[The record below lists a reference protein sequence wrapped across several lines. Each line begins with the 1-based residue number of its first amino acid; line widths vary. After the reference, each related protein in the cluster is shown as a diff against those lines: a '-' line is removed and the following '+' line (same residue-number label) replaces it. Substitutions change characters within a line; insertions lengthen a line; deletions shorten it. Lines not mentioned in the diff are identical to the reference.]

1 MDSNNSRLD
10 QLNELPL
17 TKEDQR
23 FILRCLREGGVVD
36 YQPVLAAYQLCW
48 NNAAESATIRKEIT
62 VGGGQPTPFSG
73 RPWVL
78 KHLTIRGK

>member
-1 MDSNNSRLD
+1 MDSNDSRLD

-48 NNAAESATIRKEIT
+48 NNAAESATIPQRDN
-62 VGGGQPTPFSG
+62 VGRRAANTFLREALGVE
-73 RPWVL
+73 VL
-78 KHLTIRGK
+78 DHPR

>member
-1 MDSNNSRLD
+1 MDSNDSRLD

-48 NNAAESATIRKEIT
+48 NNAAESATILQRDN
-62 VGGGQPTPFSG
+62 VGRRAANTFLWEALGVE
-73 RPWVL
+73 VL
-78 KHLTIRGK
+78 DHPR